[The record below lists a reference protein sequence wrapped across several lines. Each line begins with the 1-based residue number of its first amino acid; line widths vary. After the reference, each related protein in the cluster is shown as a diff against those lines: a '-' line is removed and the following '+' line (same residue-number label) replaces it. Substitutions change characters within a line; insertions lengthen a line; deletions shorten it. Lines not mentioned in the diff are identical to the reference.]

1 MEKNF
6 MLGGAFLS
14 GNGIPFFNIKI
25 INVVMYKFLKIHINT
40 RQYFNLHIL

>member
-14 GNGIPFFNIKI
+14 GNGIQYLNYKCS
-25 INVVMYKFLKIHINT
+25 NVQIFENSYKYKA
-40 RQYFNLHIL
+40 IL

>member
-14 GNGIPFFNIKI
+14 GNGIPFSIFKLYRNCS
-25 INVVMYKFLKIHINT
+25 NVQIFENSYKYKA
-40 RQYFNLHIL
+40 IL